1 VKHATSTTSKETP
14 MRQSTITSN
23 KPLTRRTAIIPGLFV
38 ALLAVAALAAS
49 AEPAG
54 AVTQQ
59 KLEKAGWVCIAPLP
73 VADEQHCFRPRGFE
87 RFLGEKARAVTALV
101 FDPSGQ
107 EFLGTEINVR
117 GDIFH
122 GQPCPTD
129 PPTYEYTY
137 LGPIFGLDYWAC
149 HRFDSD
155 HL

>member
-1 VKHATSTTSKETP
+1 
-14 MRQSTITSN
+14 MRQSPITTR
-23 KPLTRRTAIIPGLFV
+23 KPPMRRTPVIVGLSVGLLAAV
-38 ALLAVAALAAS
+38 ALAGSAAPAA
-49 AEPAG
+49 AATAP
-54 AVTQQ
+54 Q
-59 KLEKAGWVCIAPLP
+59 LEKAGWTCVAPVP
-73 VADEQHCFRPRGFE
+73 VTDEQHCFAPNGFQRLITE
-87 RFLGEKARAVTALV
+87 EAKAVKALV

-107 EFLGTEINVR
+107 EFLGVEINVR

>member
-1 VKHATSTTSKETP
+1 MGQIQNMKTKRP
-14 MRQSTITSN
+14 R
-23 KPLTRRTAIIPGLFV
+23 RRTALIPGLFV
-38 ALLAVAALAAS
+38 GLLVAAAFAAS
-49 AEPAG
+49 AGPAG
-54 AVTQQ
+54 AVSQTGAVSQS

-73 VADEQHCFRPRGFE
+73 VTDEYHCARPGGFA
-87 RFLGEKARAVTALV
+87 RLFSGEAKTMTLLV
-101 FDPSGQ
+101 FDADGE
-107 EFLGTEINVR
+107 EFLGTEFNIR
-117 GDIFH
+117 GDIFQ

>member
-1 VKHATSTTSKETP
+1 
-14 MRQSTITSN
+14 MR
-23 KPLTRRTAIIPGLFV
+23 RRTIITG
-38 ALLAVAALAAS
+38 LLAAALAALALTAS
-49 AEPAG
+49 AAPAA
-54 AVTQQ
+54 AVTQSQ
-59 KLEKAGWVCIAPLP
+59 LENAGWNCIAPLP
-73 VADEQHCFRPRGFE
+73 VTDEQHCAPPHGLARLFS
-87 RFLGEKARAVTALV
+87 GEAKTMTLLV
-101 FDPSGQ
+101 FDASGK
-107 EFLGTEINVR
+107 EFLGTEFNIR

>member
-1 VKHATSTTSKETP
+1 MKVYKRVT
-14 MRQSTITSN
+14 
-23 KPLTRRTAIIPGLFV
+23 G
-38 ALLAVAALAAS
+38 LLAVALAAVALAAS
-49 AEPAG
+49 ASPAG
-54 AVTQQ
+54 AVTQSG
-59 KLEKAGWVCIAPLP
+59 LEKAGWSCIAPLP
-73 VADEQHCFRPRGFE
+73 LTDEQHCARPGGFA
-87 RFLGEKARAVTALV
+87 RFISGQAKTMTFLV
-101 FDPSGQ
+101 FDPSG
-107 EFLGTEINVR
+107 EKFLGTEFNVR

>member
-1 VKHATSTTSKETP
+1 MRRTTI
-14 MRQSTITSN
+14 ITS
-23 KPLTRRTAIIPGLFV
+23 
-38 ALLAVAALAAS
+38 LLAVALAAVALAAS
-49 AEPAG
+49 ASPAG
-54 AVTQQ
+54 AVTQSG
-59 KLEKAGWVCIAPLP
+59 LEKAGWSCIAPLP
-73 VADEQHCFRPRGFE
+73 VTDEQHCARPGGLE
-87 RFLGEKARAVTALV
+87 RFISGQAKTMTLLV
-101 FDPSGQ
+101 FDPSGK
-107 EFLGTEINVR
+107 EFLGTEFNVR

>member
-1 VKHATSTTSKETP
+1 
-14 MRQSTITSN
+14 MRYIRNMN
-23 KPLTRRTAIIPGLFV
+23 KKPATRRTAVIPGLFV
-38 ALLAVAALAAS
+38 GLLAVAAMAVS
-49 AEPAG
+49 AGPAG
-54 AVTQQ
+54 AVTQS
-59 KLEKAGWVCIAPLP
+59 KLEKAGWTCIAPLP
-73 VADEQHCFRPRGFE
+73 VTDEQHCFGPNGFE
-87 RFLGEKARAVTALV
+87 GLISGEAKAVKALV

-107 EFLGTEINVR
+107 EFLGVEINIRSDV
-117 GDIFH
+117 FH

>member
-1 VKHATSTTSKETP
+1 
-14 MRQSTITSN
+14 M
-23 KPLTRRTAIIPGLFV
+23 RRTPVIVGLSVGLLAAV
-38 ALLAVAALAAS
+38 ALAGSAAPAA
-49 AEPAG
+49 AATAP
-54 AVTQQ
+54 Q
-59 KLEKAGWVCIAPLP
+59 LEKAGWTCVAPVP
-73 VADEQHCFRPRGFE
+73 VTDEQHCFAPNGFQRLITE
-87 RFLGEKARAVTALV
+87 EAKAVKALV

-107 EFLGTEINVR
+107 EFLGVEINVR